1 MVRVLHSVSYMHRA
15 GVETFLMNY
24 YRHIDRDVI
33 QFDFLCNKE
42 LPGDYD
48 DEIRALGGRIFYRP
62 GFDLLREENYVEFW
76 NNFLAEHPEIQIVHA
91 HNGAKQYYP
100 LQGAQ
105 KAGIPI
111 RIAHA
116 HSSDFVHDEKYQ
128 YRRSLIN
135 LLPHSAS
142 YYFGCSNAAGKF
154 FFGDELWKKEGI
166 LIRNAVPCQKF
177 TWDPMRRQNLR
188 DQMNLAGCFVV
199 GHVGRFMTQKNHSR
213 LVDIFKTVYD
223 INRNAR
229 LLLIG
234 DGEQLDVIKSK
245 VKKLSLENAVIFA
258 GNQADMT
265 QWYQIMDVFVMPSF
279 FEGLPV
285 SGVEAQAAGLPC
297 IFSDVVSQEAAIT
310 KNVRYASLHLSNS
323 EWADIILAYSN
334 FKRVDTQKEIRSAG
348 YDIVVEATRLK
359 EIYLSFIKKN
369 IGDEND
375 SCS

>member
-33 QFDFLCNKE
+33 QFDFLCNKK

-135 LLPHSAS
+135 LLPHTAS
-142 YYFGCSNAAGKF
+142 YYFGCSNAAGEF
-154 FFGDELWKKEGI
+154 FFGDELWAKKGI

-177 TWDPMRRQNLR
+177 AWDPQIRQNLR
-188 DQMNLAGCFVV
+188 DQMNLTGCFVV

-213 LVDIFKTVYD
+213 LLDIFKVIYNT
-223 INRNAR
+223 NQNAR

-234 DGEQLDVIKSK
+234 DGELIDTIQEKTQNLGMADV
-245 VKKLSLENAVIFA
+245 VIFA
-258 GNQADMT
+258 GVQEDMAK
-265 QWYQIMDVFVMPSF
+265 WYQIMDVYVMPSF

-297 IFSDVVSQEAAIT
+297 VFSNFVSTEAAIT
-310 KNVRYASLHLSNS
+310 KNVQYVSLEQSDL
-323 EWADIILAYSN
+323 EWANTILFYCN
-334 FKRVDTQKEIRSAG
+334 HDRINTQKEIQDAG
-348 YDIVVEATRLK
+348 YDIDVEAARLK
-359 EIYLSFIKKN
+359 DIYLSIIRKS
-369 IGDEND
+369 IGEENG

>member
-1 MVRVLHSVSYMHRA
+1 MIRVLHSVSYMHRA

-33 QFDFLCNKE
+33 QFDFLCNKK

-76 NNFLAEHPEIQIVHA
+76 NSFLTEHPEIQIVHT

-105 KAGIPI
+105 KAGMPI

-128 YRRSLIN
+128 YRRSLID
-135 LLPHSAS
+135 LLPHTAS

-154 FFGDELWKKEGI
+154 FFGDELWAKKGI

-177 TWDPMRRQNLR
+177 SWDPQIRQDLR
-188 DQMNLAGCFVV
+188 NQMNLSGCFVV
-199 GHVGRFMTQKNHSR
+199 GHVGRFMSQKNHSR
-213 LVDIFKTVYD
+213 LIDIFKTVYD
-223 INRNAR
+223 TNRNAR

-234 DGEQLDVIKSK
+234 EGELFDVIKNK
-245 VKKLSLENAVIFA
+245 VINLNLENVVVFA

-265 QWYQIMDVFVMPSF
+265 KWYQIMDVFVMPSF

-297 IFSDVVSQEAAIT
+297 VFSEVVSQEAAIT
-310 KNVRYASLHLSNS
+310 SNVRYVSLKLSDL
-323 EWADIILAYSN
+323 EWADNILTYCN
-334 FKRVDTQKEIRSAG
+334 YDRIDTQKEIQNAG
-348 YDIVVEATRLK
+348 YDINVEAARLK
-359 EIYLSFIKKN
+359 DIYLSIIREN
-369 IGDEND
+369 IGEENG